1 MRYQTIAVQFR
12 CGFTMIQ
19 RRVQCER
26 TSATLR
32 GLPTVPIPSNGAERC
47 QLCRF
52 RRTVPS
58 GVNCA
63 DPAER
68 CSADRRTERNPTASQ
83 PDRSRTGS
91 EYSEPKLPVTMVL
104 PRARAT
110 RPMYTFV
117 YPEPSK
123 SPFAHDFRIFYP
135 IIQPVGTFSFRRCE
149 PAVPFRPSAL
159 RCIS

>member
-19 RRVQCER
+19 RRVQCGR
-26 TSATLR
+26 ICATLR
-32 GLPTVPIPSNGAERC
+32 GLLTVPIPSNGAERC
-47 QLCRF
+47 QLCRPC
-52 RRTVPS
+52 RAVQR
-58 GVNCA
+58 GQANG
-63 DPAER
+63 AESDCIAAGPESHR
-68 CSADRRTERNPTASQ
+68 IGILGTEASSHY
-83 PDRSRTGS
+83 DA
-91 EYSEPKLPVTMVL
+91 
-104 PRARAT
+104 PRVHAT